1 MSQDILD
8 ELLARVS
15 KFASVLGISR
25 AELKVYSALLLNGQ
39 SNARKLS
46 DELNISYTKIYSI
59 LNKLEER
66 GWIRK
71 LGKKPVVYEAV
82 SLRDLWSNIKKM
94 LEFKVDQF
102 EKEFIE
108 PLSSLMGS
116 TAAYTV
122 MMIPQH
128 DLKRTIVNL
137 LGEPS
142 KKYLVAI
149 SFKELMDQE
158 LIQLIKA
165 KSYVAEVKLIA
176 QRDIRVEEGGIE
188 QRHLDNMF
196 GSGIVT
202 SSSVLLII
210 KSNDRLTGI
219 ISNHRYLVDIAVVY
233 FDHLWEQASKP

>member
-142 KKYLVAI
+142 KKYLVQ
-149 SFKELMDQE
+149 S
-158 LIQLIKA
+158 
-165 KSYVAEVKLIA
+165 
-176 QRDIRVEEGGIE
+176 
-188 QRHLDNMF
+188 
-196 GSGIVT
+196 
-202 SSSVLLII
+202 
-210 KSNDRLTGI
+210 RLR
-219 ISNHRYLVDIAVVY
+219 N
-233 FDHLWEQASKP
+233 

>member
-1 MSQDILD
+1 
-8 ELLARVS
+8 
-15 KFASVLGISR
+15 
-25 AELKVYSALLLNGQ
+25 LNGQ

-219 ISNHRYLVDIAVVY
+219 ISNHRYLVDIAMVY

>member
-1 MSQDILD
+1 M
-8 ELLARVS
+8 LARVS

-219 ISNHRYLVDIAVVY
+219 ISNHRYLVDIAMVY

>member
-1 MSQDILD
+1 M
-8 ELLARVS
+8 LARVS

>member
-1 MSQDILD
+1 
-8 ELLARVS
+8 LLARVS

>member
-1 MSQDILD
+1 
-8 ELLARVS
+8 LLARVS

-219 ISNHRYLVDIAVVY
+219 ISNHRYLVDIAMVY

>member
-219 ISNHRYLVDIAVVY
+219 ISNHRYLVDIAMVY